1 MYPVT
6 KNLPA
11 TINNKEIS
19 SNKGKEFIKKQK
31 KRICSKNTTMQN
43 LASLITVNVTIIQ
56 NLLCFFMYVDK
67 VTATFS
73 ADQPSSGIKSITKCK
88 STL

>member
-11 TINNKEIS
+11 TINKKEIS

-31 KRICSKNTTMQN
+31 KRICSKSTTMQN
-43 LASLITVNVTIIQ
+43 LDSRITVNVTIIQ
-56 NLLCFFMYVDK
+56 NLVWFFMYVHE

-73 ADQPSSGIKSITKCK
+73 ADQPSSGIRSITK
-88 STL
+88 